1 MNTLSSTNSR
11 RLLWAAFLLLL
22 PGVFMRYAAIGYN
35 WSDPSVWI
43 DFAANSSGAFQGLM
57 LYVAVFFTLFVKGDR
72 TWKPYFMAL
81 ASIYSLLGF
90 FSAITQAQAANLPI
104 VKALY
109 KGFMADNSYYG
120 GPAMENT
127 FPVALLSLLS
137 MIAIVYL
144 SIDSWKV
151 LAQNRKTFTDR
162 IYGQNS
168 FSFKVIVGTLIYI
181 VLVILV
187 IAGAAT
193 GWQNNGFKVWDIFT
207 LILNFSLVSVL
218 SLFFFSTIRAWW
230 SELVKLASSLKDFR
244 LSRYITRMITGYT
257 YTYLFMIVVLI
268 ATIATPIATFAF
280 FGDSYGTQF
289 GWQLVLMVP
298 GFGLIGAAI
307 ALSVILV
314 MRLLFE
320 TSVALIHIAQNTSKS

>member
-1 MNTLSSTNSR
+1 
-11 RLLWAAFLLLL
+11 
-22 PGVFMRYAAIGYN
+22 MRYAAIGYS

-43 DFAANSSGAFQGLM
+43 DLVTNSGAALQGLL
-57 LYVAVFFTLFVKGDR
+57 LYIAVFFTLFVKGDR

-81 ASIYSLLGF
+81 ASVFSLLGF

-104 VKALY
+104 VKALF
-109 KGFMADNSYYG
+109 KGFIASDPFFGG
-120 GPAMENT
+120 GPVEST
-127 FPVALLSLLS
+127 FPVAFLSLLS

-144 SIDSWKV
+144 SIESWKV
-151 LAQNRKTFTDR
+151 LAQNRKTFTNR
-162 IYGQNS
+162 IYGENS
-168 FSFKVIVGTLIYI
+168 FSLKVVIGTLIYI
-181 VLVILV
+181 ALVILV
-187 IAGAAT
+187 ILSAAM
-193 GWQNNGFKVWDIFT
+193 GWQNNGFKVWDGFT
-207 LILNFSLVSVL
+207 LVLNFSMVSVL
-218 SLFFFSTIRAWW
+218 SLFFFSTIKAWW
-230 SELVKLASSLKDFR
+230 SELVKLASALKDFR

-280 FGDSYGTQF
+280 FGNLYGTQF
-289 GWQLVLMVP
+289 GWQLVFMVP

-320 TSVALIHIAQNTSKS
+320 TSVALIHIAQNTSK

>member
-11 RLLWAAFLLLL
+11 RLMWAAFLLLL
-22 PGVFMRYAAIGYN
+22 PGVFMRYAAIGYS

-43 DFAANSSGAFQGLM
+43 DFVTNSSAAFQGLM

-90 FSAITQAQAANLPI
+90 FSAISQAQAANLPI
-104 VKALY
+104 IKALF
-109 KGFMADNSYYG
+109 KGYIASDPYNGG
-120 GPAMENT
+120 GPVESS
-127 FPVALLSLLS
+127 FPVAFLSLLS
-137 MIAIVYL
+137 MIAIIYL

-151 LAQNRKTFTDR
+151 LAQNRKTLTNR
-162 IYGQNS
+162 IYGENS
-168 FSFKVIVGTLIYI
+168 FSFKVVVGTLLYI
-181 VLVILV
+181 GLVILV
-187 IAGAAT
+187 ILTAAT

-207 LILNFSLVSVL
+207 LVLNFSMVSVL
-218 SLFFFSTIRAWW
+218 SLFFFSTIKVWW
-230 SELVKLASSLKDFR
+230 SELVKLASALKDFR

-268 ATIATPIATFAF
+268 ATIGTPIATFAF
-280 FGDSYGTQF
+280 FGNSYGMQF

-320 TSVALIHIAQNTSKS
+320 TSVALIHIAQNTSK

>member
-1 MNTLSSTNSR
+1 M
-11 RLLWAAFLLLL
+11 WAAFLLLL
-22 PGVFMRYAAIGYN
+22 PGVFMRYAAIGYS
-35 WSDPSVWI
+35 WSDPSVWF
-43 DFAANSSGAFQGLM
+43 DFVTNSNAAFQGLM

-90 FSAITQAQAANLPI
+90 FSAISQAQAANLPI
-104 VKALY
+104 VKALF
-109 KGFMADNSYYG
+109 KGYVASDPYNGG
-120 GPAMENT
+120 GPVENT
-127 FPVALLSLLS
+127 FPVAFLSLLS
-137 MIAIVYL
+137 MIAIIYL

-151 LAQNRKTFTDR
+151 LAQNRKTFTNR
-162 IYGQNS
+162 IYGENS
-168 FSFKVIVGTLIYI
+168 FSFKVVVGTLLYI
-181 VLVILV
+181 GLVILV
-187 IAGAAT
+187 ILTAAM

-207 LILNFSLVSVL
+207 LVLNFSMVSVL
-218 SLFFFSTIRAWW
+218 SLFFFSTIKVWW
-230 SELVKLASSLKDFR
+230 SELVKLASALKDFR

-268 ATIATPIATFAF
+268 ATIGTPIATFAF
-280 FGDSYGTQF
+280 FGNSYGMQF

-320 TSVALIHIAQNTSKS
+320 TSVALIHIAQNTSK

>member
-1 MNTLSSTNSR
+1 M
-11 RLLWAAFLLLL
+11 WAAFLLLL
-22 PGVFMRYAAIGYN
+22 PGVFMRYAAIGFS

-43 DFAANSSGAFQGLM
+43 DLVTNSSAAFQGLL
-57 LYVAVFFTLFVKGDR
+57 LYIAVFFTLFVKGDR

-81 ASIYSLLGF
+81 ASIFSLLGF

-104 VKALY
+104 VKALF
-109 KGFMADNSYYG
+109 KGFIASDPFFGG
-120 GPAMENT
+120 GPVEST
-127 FPVALLSLLS
+127 FPVAFLSLLS
-137 MIAIVYL
+137 MIVIVYL

-151 LAQNRKTFTDR
+151 LARNRKTFTNR
-162 IYGQNS
+162 IYGENS
-168 FSFKVIVGTLIYI
+168 FSLKVVIGTLIYI
-181 VLVILV
+181 ALVILV
-187 IAGAAT
+187 ILSAAM
-193 GWQNNGFKVWDIFT
+193 GWQNNGFKVWDVFT
-207 LILNFSLVSVL
+207 LVLNFSMVSVL
-218 SLFFFSTIRAWW
+218 SLFFFSTIKAWW

-280 FGDSYGTQF
+280 FGNLYGTQF
-289 GWQLVLMVP
+289 GWQLVFMVP

-320 TSVALIHIAQNTSKS
+320 TSVALIHIAQNTSK

>member
-1 MNTLSSTNSR
+1 M
-11 RLLWAAFLLLL
+11 WAAFLLLL
-22 PGVFMRYAAIGYN
+22 PGVFMRYAAIGYS

-43 DFAANSSGAFQGLM
+43 DFVTNSGAALQGLL
-57 LYVAVFFTLFVKGDR
+57 LYIAVFFTLFVKGDR

-81 ASIYSLLGF
+81 ASIFSLLGF

-104 VKALY
+104 VKALF
-109 KGFMADNSYYG
+109 KGFIASDPFFGG
-120 GPAMENT
+120 GPVEST
-127 FPVALLSLLS
+127 FPVAFLSLLS

-151 LAQNRKTFTDR
+151 LAQNRKTFTNR
-162 IYGQNS
+162 IYGENS
-168 FSFKVIVGTLIYI
+168 FSLKVVIGTLIYI
-181 VLVILV
+181 ALVILV
-187 IAGAAT
+187 ILSAAM
-193 GWQNNGFKVWDIFT
+193 GWQNNGFKVWDGFT
-207 LILNFSLVSVL
+207 LVLNFSMVSVL
-218 SLFFFSTIRAWW
+218 SLFFFSTIKAWW
-230 SELVKLASSLKDFR
+230 SELVKLASALKDFR

-280 FGDSYGTQF
+280 FGNLYGTQF
-289 GWQLVLMVP
+289 GWQLVFMVP

-320 TSVALIHIAQNTSKS
+320 TSVALIHIAQNTSK

>member
-1 MNTLSSTNSR
+1 
-11 RLLWAAFLLLL
+11 LLL
-22 PGVFMRYAAIGYN
+22 PGVFMRYAAIGYS

-43 DFAANSSGAFQGLM
+43 DLVTNSGAALQGLL
-57 LYVAVFFTLFVKGDR
+57 LYIAVFFTLFVKGDR

-81 ASIYSLLGF
+81 ASVFSLLGF

-104 VKALY
+104 VKALF
-109 KGFMADNSYYG
+109 KGFIASDPFFGG
-120 GPAMENT
+120 GPVEST
-127 FPVALLSLLS
+127 FPVAFLSLLS

-144 SIDSWKV
+144 SIESWKV
-151 LAQNRKTFTDR
+151 LAQNRKTFTNR
-162 IYGQNS
+162 IYGENS
-168 FSFKVIVGTLIYI
+168 FSLKVVIGTLIYI
-181 VLVILV
+181 ALVILV
-187 IAGAAT
+187 ILSAAM
-193 GWQNNGFKVWDIFT
+193 GWQNNGFKVWDGFT
-207 LILNFSLVSVL
+207 LVLNFSMVSVL
-218 SLFFFSTIRAWW
+218 SLFFFSTIKAWW
-230 SELVKLASSLKDFR
+230 SELVKLASALKDFR

-280 FGDSYGTQF
+280 FGNLYGTQF
-289 GWQLVLMVP
+289 GWQLVFMVP

-320 TSVALIHIAQNTSKS
+320 TSVALIHIAQNTSK

>member
-1 MNTLSSTNSR
+1 M
-11 RLLWAAFLLLL
+11 WAAFLLLL
-22 PGVFMRYAAIGYN
+22 PGVFMRYAAIGYS

-43 DFAANSSGAFQGLM
+43 DLVTNSGAALQGLL
-57 LYVAVFFTLFVKGDR
+57 LYIAVFFTLFVKGDR

-81 ASIYSLLGF
+81 ASVFSLLGF

-104 VKALY
+104 VKALF
-109 KGFMADNSYYG
+109 KGFIATDPFFGG
-120 GPAMENT
+120 GPVEST
-127 FPVALLSLLS
+127 FPVAFLSLLS

-144 SIDSWKV
+144 SIESWKV
-151 LAQNRKTFTDR
+151 LAQNRKTFTNR
-162 IYGQNS
+162 IYGENS
-168 FSFKVIVGTLIYI
+168 FSLKVVIGTLIYI
-181 VLVILV
+181 ALVILV
-187 IAGAAT
+187 ILSAAM
-193 GWQNNGFKVWDIFT
+193 GWQNNGFKVWDGFT
-207 LILNFSLVSVL
+207 LVLNFSMVSVL
-218 SLFFFSTIRAWW
+218 SLFFFSTIKAWW
-230 SELVKLASSLKDFR
+230 SELVKLASALKDFR

-280 FGDSYGTQF
+280 FGNLYGTQF
-289 GWQLVLMVP
+289 GWQLVFMVP

-320 TSVALIHIAQNTSKS
+320 TSVALIHIAQNTSK

>member
-11 RLLWAAFLLLL
+11 RLMWAAFLLLL
-22 PGVFMRYAAIGYN
+22 PGVFMRYAALGYS

-43 DFAANSSGAFQGLM
+43 YLVTNSNAALQGLM
-57 LYVAVFFTLFVKGDR
+57 LYLAVFFTLFVKGDR

-81 ASIYSLLGF
+81 AAIYSLLGF
-90 FSAITQAQAANLPI
+90 FSAITQAQAASLPI
-104 VKALY
+104 VKALF
-109 KGFMADNSYYG
+109 KGFIASDPNYG
-120 GPAMENT
+120 GGPVEST
-127 FPVALLSLLS
+127 FPVAALSLLS
-137 MIAIVYL
+137 MIAIIYL

-162 IYGQNS
+162 IYGENS
-168 FSFKVIVGTLIYI
+168 FSLKVIIGTLIYI
-181 VLVILV
+181 ALVILV
-187 IAGAAT
+187 IASAAM
-193 GWQNNGFKVWDIFT
+193 GWQNNGFKVWDVFT
-207 LILNFSLVSVL
+207 LVLNFSLVSVL
-218 SLFFFSTIRAWW
+218 SLFFFSTLKVWW
-230 SELVKLASSLKDFR
+230 SELVKLASALKDFR

-268 ATIATPIATFAF
+268 ATIGTPIATFAF
-280 FGDSYGTQF
+280 FGNLYGTQF

>member
-1 MNTLSSTNSR
+1 M
-11 RLLWAAFLLLL
+11 WAAFLLLL
-22 PGVFMRYAAIGYN
+22 PGVFMRYAAIGYS
-35 WSDPSVWI
+35 WSDPSVWF
-43 DFAANSSGAFQGLM
+43 DFVTNSNAAFQGLM

-90 FSAITQAQAANLPI
+90 FSAISQAQAANLPI
-104 VKALY
+104 VKALF
-109 KGFMADNSYYG
+109 KGYVASDPYNGG
-120 GPAMENT
+120 GPVESS
-127 FPVALLSLLS
+127 FPVAFLSLVS
-137 MIAIVYL
+137 MIAIIYL

-151 LAQNRKTFTDR
+151 LAQNRKTFTNR
-162 IYGQNS
+162 IYGENS
-168 FSFKVIVGTLIYI
+168 FSFKVVVGTLLYI
-181 VLVILV
+181 GLVILV
-187 IAGAAT
+187 ILSAAT

-207 LILNFSLVSVL
+207 LVLNFSMVSVL
-218 SLFFFSTIRAWW
+218 SLFFFSTIKVWW
-230 SELVKLASSLKDFR
+230 SELVKLASALKDFR

-268 ATIATPIATFAF
+268 ATIGTPIATFAF
-280 FGDSYGTQF
+280 FGNSYGMQF

-320 TSVALIHIAQNTSKS
+320 TSVALIHIAQNTSR

>member
-11 RLLWAAFLLLL
+11 RLMWAAFLLLL
-22 PGVFMRYAAIGYN
+22 PGVFMRYAAIGYS

-43 DFAANSSGAFQGLM
+43 DLVTNSGAALQGLL
-57 LYVAVFFTLFVKGDR
+57 LYIAVFFTLFVKGDR

-81 ASIYSLLGF
+81 ASVFSLLGF

-104 VKALY
+104 VKALF
-109 KGFMADNSYYG
+109 KGFIASDPFFGG
-120 GPAMENT
+120 GPVEST
-127 FPVALLSLLS
+127 FPVAFLSLLS

-144 SIDSWKV
+144 SIESWKV
-151 LAQNRKTFTDR
+151 LAQNRKTFTNR
-162 IYGQNS
+162 IYGENS
-168 FSFKVIVGTLIYI
+168 FSLKVVIGTLIYI
-181 VLVILV
+181 ALVILV
-187 IAGAAT
+187 ILSAAM
-193 GWQNNGFKVWDIFT
+193 GWQNNGFKVWDGFT
-207 LILNFSLVSVL
+207 LVLNFSMVSVL
-218 SLFFFSTIRAWW
+218 SLFFFSTIKAWW
-230 SELVKLASSLKDFR
+230 SELVKLASALKDFR

-280 FGDSYGTQF
+280 FGNLYGTQF
-289 GWQLVLMVP
+289 GWQLVFMVP

-320 TSVALIHIAQNTSKS
+320 TSVALIHIAQNTSK

>member
-11 RLLWAAFLLLL
+11 RLMWAAFLLLL
-22 PGVFMRYAAIGYN
+22 PGVFMRYAAIGYG

-43 DFAANSSGAFQGLM
+43 DFVTNSGAALQGLM
-57 LYVAVFFTLFVKGDR
+57 LYIAVFFTLFVKGDR

-104 VKALY
+104 VKALF
-109 KGFMADNSYYG
+109 KGLAVSQYYDS
-120 GPAMENT
+120 PTVENT
-127 FPVALLSLLS
+127 FPVAFLSLLS
-137 MIAIVYL
+137 MIAIIYL
-144 SIDSWKV
+144 SIGSWKV

-162 IYGQNS
+162 IYGENS
-168 FSFKVIVGTLIYI
+168 FSLKVIIGTLIYI

-187 IAGAAT
+187 IASAVM

-207 LILNFSLVSVL
+207 LILNFSMVSVL
-218 SLFFFSTIRAWW
+218 SLFFFSTIKAWW
-230 SELVKLASSLKDFR
+230 SELVKLASALKDFR

-268 ATIATPIATFAF
+268 ATLGTPIATFAF
-280 FGDSYGTQF
+280 FGNSYGTQF

-320 TSVALIHIAQNTSKS
+320 TSVALIHIAQNTSK

>member
-1 MNTLSSTNSR
+1 M
-11 RLLWAAFLLLL
+11 WAAFLLLL
-22 PGVFMRYAAIGYN
+22 PGVFMRYAAIGYS

-43 DFAANSSGAFQGLM
+43 DFVTNSSAAFQGLM

-90 FSAITQAQAANLPI
+90 FSAISQAQAANFPI
-104 VKALY
+104 IKALF
-109 KGFMADNSYYG
+109 KGLAVSAYYDS
-120 GPAMENT
+120 PTVENT
-127 FPVALLSLLS
+127 FPVAFLSLLS
-137 MIAIVYL
+137 MIAIIYL

-151 LAQNRKTFTDR
+151 LAQNRKTFTNR
-162 IYGQNS
+162 IYGENS
-168 FSFKVIVGTLIYI
+168 FSFKVVVGTLLYI
-181 VLVILV
+181 GLVLIVILSAV
-187 IAGAAT
+187 M
-193 GWQNNGFKVWDIFT
+193 GWQNDGFKVWDIFT
-207 LILNFSLVSVL
+207 LVLNFSMVSVL
-218 SLFFFSTIRAWW
+218 SLFFFSTIRVWW
-230 SELVKLASSLKDFR
+230 SELVKLASALKDFR

-268 ATIATPIATFAF
+268 AAIGTPIATFAF
-280 FGDSYGTQF
+280 FGNSYGTQF

-320 TSVALIHIAQNTSKS
+320 TSVALIHIAQNTSK

>member
-1 MNTLSSTNSR
+1 M
-11 RLLWAAFLLLL
+11 WAAFLLLL
-22 PGVFMRYAAIGYN
+22 PGVFMRYAAIGYS

-43 DFAANSSGAFQGLM
+43 DFVTNSNAAFQGLM

-90 FSAITQAQAANLPI
+90 FSAISQAQAANLPI
-104 VKALY
+104 VKALF
-109 KGFMADNSYYG
+109 KGYIASDPYNGG
-120 GPAMENT
+120 GPVESS
-127 FPVALLSLLS
+127 FPVAFLSLVS
-137 MIAIVYL
+137 MIAIIYL

-151 LAQNRKTFTDR
+151 LAQNRKTLTNR
-162 IYGQNS
+162 IYGENS
-168 FSFKVIVGTLIYI
+168 FSFKVVVGTLLYI
-181 VLVILV
+181 GLVILV
-187 IAGAAT
+187 ILTAAT

-207 LILNFSLVSVL
+207 LVLNFSMVSVL
-218 SLFFFSTIRAWW
+218 SLFFFSTIKVWW
-230 SELVKLASSLKDFR
+230 CELVKLASALKDFR

-268 ATIATPIATFAF
+268 ATIGTPIATFAF
-280 FGDSYGTQF
+280 FGNSYGMQF

-320 TSVALIHIAQNTSKS
+320 TSVALIHIAQNTSK

>member
-11 RLLWAAFLLLL
+11 RLMWAAFLLLL
-22 PGVFMRYAAIGYN
+22 PGVFMRYAAIGFS

-43 DFAANSSGAFQGLM
+43 DLVTNSSAAFQGLL
-57 LYVAVFFTLFVKGDR
+57 LYIAVFFTLFVKGDR

-81 ASIYSLLGF
+81 ASIFSLLGF

-104 VKALY
+104 VKALF
-109 KGFMADNSYYG
+109 KGFIASDPFFGG
-120 GPAMENT
+120 GPVEST
-127 FPVALLSLLS
+127 FPVAFLSLLS

-144 SIDSWKV
+144 SIESWKV
-151 LAQNRKTFTDR
+151 LAQNLKTFTNR
-162 IYGQNS
+162 IYGENS
-168 FSFKVIVGTLIYI
+168 FSLKVIIGTLIYI
-181 VLVILV
+181 ALVILV
-187 IAGAAT
+187 ILSAAM
-193 GWQNNGFKVWDIFT
+193 GWQNNGFKVWDAFT
-207 LILNFSLVSVL
+207 LVLNFSMVSVL
-218 SLFFFSTIRAWW
+218 SLFFFSTIKAWW

-280 FGDSYGTQF
+280 FGNLYGTQF
-289 GWQLVLMVP
+289 GWQLVFMVP

-320 TSVALIHIAQNTSKS
+320 TSVALIHIAQNTSK

>member
-1 MNTLSSTNSR
+1 M
-11 RLLWAAFLLLL
+11 WAAFLLLL
-22 PGVFMRYAAIGYN
+22 PGVFMRYAAIGYS

-43 DFAANSSGAFQGLM
+43 DLVTNSGAALQGLL
-57 LYVAVFFTLFVKGDR
+57 LYIAVFFTLFVKGDR

-81 ASIYSLLGF
+81 ASVFSLLGF

-104 VKALY
+104 VKALF
-109 KGFMADNSYYG
+109 KGFIASDPFFGG
-120 GPAMENT
+120 GPVEST
-127 FPVALLSLLS
+127 FPVAFLSLLS

-144 SIDSWKV
+144 SIESWKV
-151 LAQNRKTFTDR
+151 LAQNRKTFTNR
-162 IYGQNS
+162 IYGENS
-168 FSFKVIVGTLIYI
+168 FSLKVVIGTLIYI
-181 VLVILV
+181 ALVILV
-187 IAGAAT
+187 ILSAAM
-193 GWQNNGFKVWDIFT
+193 GWQNNGFKVWDGFT
-207 LILNFSLVSVL
+207 LVLNFSMVSVL
-218 SLFFFSTIRAWW
+218 SLFFFSTIKAWW
-230 SELVKLASSLKDFR
+230 SELVKLASALKDFR

-280 FGDSYGTQF
+280 FGNLYGTQF
-289 GWQLVLMVP
+289 GWQLVFMVP

-320 TSVALIHIAQNTSKS
+320 TSVALIHIAQNTSK

>member
-1 MNTLSSTNSR
+1 M
-11 RLLWAAFLLLL
+11 WAAFLLLL
-22 PGVFMRYAAIGYN
+22 PGVFMRYAAIGYG

-43 DFAANSSGAFQGLM
+43 DFVTNSGAAFQGLM
-57 LYVAVFFTLFVKGDR
+57 LYIAVFFTLFVKGDR

-90 FSAITQAQAANLPI
+90 FSAITEAQAANFPI
-104 VKALY
+104 IKALF
-109 KGFMADNSYYG
+109 KGLAVNAYYDS
-120 GPAMENT
+120 PTVENT
-127 FPVALLSLLS
+127 FPVAFLSLLS
-137 MIAIVYL
+137 MIAIIYL

-151 LAQNRKTFTDR
+151 LAQNRKTFTNR
-162 IYGQNS
+162 IYGDNS
-168 FSFKVIVGTLIYI
+168 FSFKVVVGTLIYI

-187 IAGAAT
+187 IASAVMS
-193 GWQNNGFKVWDIFT
+193 WQNNGFKVWDIFT
-207 LILNFSLVSVL
+207 LILNFSMVSVL
-218 SLFFFSTIRAWW
+218 SLFFFSTIKAWW

-268 ATIATPIATFAF
+268 ATIGTPIATFAF
-280 FGDSYGTQF
+280 FGNSYGTQF
-289 GWQLVLMVP
+289 GWQLVFMVP

-320 TSVALIHIAQNTSKS
+320 TSVALIHIAQNTSK